1 MTTSS
6 VHERQ
11 FSFSDVYLALMDSA
25 IDNAV
30 PEYFETIGISALD
43 IPPYAI
49 KLWASV
55 MVPVRATLPIAGLDR
70 KRRTSD
76 V

>member
-1 MTTSS
+1 MCTNGS
-6 VHERQ
+6 
-11 FSFSDVYLALMDSA
+11 FLFSDVYLALMHSA

-30 PEYFETIGISALD
+30 PEYFETLGMSASD

-55 MVPVRATLPIAGLDR
+55 MVPGFIFHILECVNSMPHYDIM
-70 KRRTSD
+70 
-76 V
+76 